1 MNRSTRPSAQFIK
14 FRNYRYWVKSLRERD
29 IIKICYLFYNE
40 GMSQVEIGAKM
51 EMSRWKVG
59 RVIKDARERGL
70 VTITINHPQVD
81 LTETEINIAR
91 KFGIKQ
97 AIVVGIN
104 EFSGESPL
112 DQIGAAGAQ
121 YLASIIHSYR
131 ILGVTWGLTMSHVA
145 KNLPNVETARLELA
159 QIGGGIGTI
168 EGTDNPALTTM
179 LGQKMSA
186 KAHVIQAPIIV
197 RNKSIRDTLF
207 KENIIR
213 ETLKIA
219 RKADIVMFGVGLVT
233 SESLLWQSGFLGFK
247 EATILK
253 KAGAVGAICGRFF
266 NEQGNPCWQD
276 LADRTIG
283 LSLNELKKI
292 KHKVLIATGKKKL
305 QGILGALKGDLVDV
319 LIVDRETAQCL
330 LDR

>member
-1 MNRSTRPSAQFIK
+1 M
-14 FRNYRYWVKSLRERD
+14 RERD

-40 GMSQVEIGAKM
+40 GLSQVDIGAKM

-81 LTETEINIAR
+81 LTETEIKIAK

-97 AIVVGIN
+97 TIVVGIN
-104 EFSGESPL
+104 EFNGESPL
-112 DQIGAAGAQ
+112 DQIGIVGAQ
-121 YLASIIHSYR
+121 YLASIIHRYR

-145 KNLPNVETARLELA
+145 KKLSKIETVQLELA

-186 KAHVIQAPIIV
+186 NAHVIQAPIIV

-207 KENIIR
+207 KENKIR
-213 ETLKIA
+213 ETLEIA
-219 RKADIVMFGVGLVT
+219 KKADIVMFGVGLVAP
-233 SESLLWQSGFLGFK
+233 ESLLWQSGLLAPN
-247 EATILK
+247 EATTLK

-266 NEQGNPCWQD
+266 NDHGKQCWQD

-283 LSLNELKKI
+283 LSLNELKMI
-292 KHKVLIATGKKKL
+292 KHKILIAMGKEKL

-319 LIVDRETAQCL
+319 LIVDMDTAQHL
-330 LDR
+330 LDT